1 MPKAWLR
8 ASSANHGSHS
18 RLVLS
23 QKPVPR
29 TLSPRLP
36 SAGPSSRDL
45 RPGALADPGEA
56 VMKQQCH
63 RTSSPPVRKQTV
75 RSCRRPTTWGALL

>member
-8 ASSANHGSHS
+8 ASSTNHGSHS
-18 RLVLS
+18 RLVWS

-45 RPGALADPGEA
+45 RPDTLADPGEA
-56 VMKQQCH
+56 VMKQKCH
-63 RTSSPPVRKQTV
+63 RTSSPTVRKQTICPCY
-75 RSCRRPTTWGALL
+75 SSIT